1 MPGTESISFQRFSGR
16 FHTLKQHSQVVDVSL
31 NKLYNKLKPN
41 RNNGKTINTTLKA
54 SPEKYPELNI
64 PCTEYARVINYSRR
78 ENSDYC
84 FLELYNLFAYYMKD
98 ILKEMY
104 QLHPKSITEKS
115 NKTLTYSQLSEFT
128 SIDELVDFMI
138 GDIFKELEAIRST
151 QKLVKRIVGHT
162 KIQIPQAQADEAL
175 MYLNIRHLII
185 HNDSKVDKDF
195 YDKYKNKLTISL
207 NGKVPTDYQTFQAAL
222 LAIYTYVCAID
233 QQLIARH
240 FINARE

>member
-16 FHTLKQHSQVVDVSL
+16 FHTLQQHSQVVDISL
-31 NKLYNKLKPN
+31 NKLYNKLQPN
-41 RNNGKTINTTLKA
+41 RNNGKTINATLKT
-54 SPEKYPELNI
+54 SSEKYPELNI

-104 QLHPKSITEKS
+104 QLRPKSITEKS
-115 NKTLTYSQLSEFT
+115 NKTLTYSKLSEF
-128 SIDELVDFMI
+128 SSLDELVDYMI
-138 GDIFKELEAIRST
+138 DDIFKELEAIRST

-185 HNDSKVDKDF
+185 HNNSKVDKDF
-195 YDKYKNKLTISL
+195 YDKYKNKLSISL
-207 NGKVPTDYQTFQAAL
+207 NGKVPTDYHTFQSSL
-222 LAIYTYVCAID
+222 LAIYTYVSTID

>member
-1 MPGTESISFQRFSGR
+1 MPNIESISFQRFSGR
-16 FHTLKQHSQVVDVSL
+16 YHALQQHSQVVDASL
-31 NKLYNKLKPN
+31 IRMINKLKPN
-41 RNNGKTINTTLKA
+41 RNNGKTITNTLRI
-54 SPEKYPELNI
+54 SSEKYPELNI

-104 QLHPKSITEKS
+104 QLRPKSITEKS
-115 NKTLTYSQLSEFT
+115 NKELTYSKLTEFA
-128 SIDELVDFMI
+128 SIDELVDYMI
-138 GDIFKELEAIRST
+138 DDIFKELESLRST

-162 KIQIPQAQADEAL
+162 KIQIPQALSDEAL

-195 YDKYKNKLTISL
+195 YDKYKNKLSIAL

-222 LAIYTYVCAID
+222 QAIHDYVKTID
-233 QQLIARH
+233 QQLITKN
-240 FINARE
+240 FINART

>member
-16 FHTLKQHSQVVDVSL
+16 FHTLQQHSQIVNVSL
-31 NKLYNKLKPN
+31 NKLFNTLKPC
-41 RNNGKTINTTLKA
+41 RNNGKTINATLNT
-54 SPEKYPELNI
+54 SVDKYPELNI
-64 PCTEYARVINYSRR
+64 PSTEYARVINYSRR

-104 QLHPKSITEKS
+104 QLRPKSITEKS
-115 NKTLTYSQLSEFT
+115 NKTLSYSKLSEFT
-128 SIDELVDFMI
+128 TLDELVDFMI
-138 GDIFKELEAIRST
+138 DDIFKELESLRST

-162 KIQIPQAQADEAL
+162 KIQIPQAQADDAL

-195 YDKYKNKLTISL
+195 YDKYKNKLNISL
-207 NGKVPTDYQTFQAAL
+207 NGKVPTDYSTFQSAL
-222 LAIYTYVCAID
+222 RAIHTYVGSID
-233 QQLIARH
+233 QQLISKH